1 MSFKN
6 TCSDFDDFARF
17 FYDQVSFRT
26 DFFEEPNLKIV
37 RIRFFNGYFNQKYV
51 KYKKVT

>member
-1 MSFKN
+1 MSFLN
-6 TCSDFDDFARF
+6 TSSDYSDFERF

-26 DFFEEPNLKIV
+26 DFFEQPNLKIV
-37 RIRFFNGYFNQKYV
+37 RIRFFNGYFNQKYF

>member
-1 MSFKN
+1 MSFIS
-6 TCSDFDDFARF
+6 TPFDFDDFERF
-17 FYDQVSFRT
+17 FYDQVSFKT